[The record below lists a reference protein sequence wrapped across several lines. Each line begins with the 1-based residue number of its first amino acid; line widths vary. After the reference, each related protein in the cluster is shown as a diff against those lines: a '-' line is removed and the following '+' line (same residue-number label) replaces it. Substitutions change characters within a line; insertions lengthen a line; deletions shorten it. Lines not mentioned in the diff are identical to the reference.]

1 KPSFLPLTT
10 RNHTRPQISI
20 HHQQSITNRP
30 IKQSHKIGSDVEM
43 DGTANTKSFIGG
55 RQQAHSFVD
64 KIFNASGEHAQ
75 ISLLAD
81 TTEDDPKKSGKALA
95 NERAKQGHGPP
106 LEKMITVPKV
116 RDGANSHGAQFG
128 GGGRTSGGFHQH
140 SNNGGRRSGNNAQG
154 GYRSGHSRGNFHGS
168 QQGRGRGS
176 GSGGGYRGGQQGRRR
191 GGGQGGQRRD
201 DRDEEHWQ
209 IPAFSGNYDR
219 AYIASILDG

>member
-1 KPSFLPLTT
+1 
-10 RNHTRPQISI
+10 
-20 HHQQSITNRP
+20 
-30 IKQSHKIGSDVEM
+30 M
-43 DGTANTKSFIGG
+43 DGAANTKSFIGG

-64 KIFNASGEHAQ
+64 KIFNALGEHAQ

-106 LEKMITVPKV
+106 LEEMITVPKV

-128 GGGRTSGGFHQH
+128 GGGRTSGGFHEH

-154 GYRSGHSRGNFHGS
+154 GYRGGSGGGYRNGHSRGNFHGS
-168 QQGRGRGS
+168 QQGRGRGG
-176 GSGGGYRGGQQGRRR
+176 GSGGGYRGGHSRGNFRGGQQGRGR

-209 IPAFSGNYDR
+209 IPDFSGNYDR